1 MGYVAI
7 VVTNTNNDL
16 VVKQGGERMSHN
28 GLRLTPQRRQVYSI
42 LLQKRDHP
50 TANEVFL
57 RVKQTMPEIS
67 MATVYNCLDALVQCG
82 LVRQVNLDRG
92 ASRFCPNMQEHCHF
106 HCESCGGIF
115 DLDFNPE
122 AARQQVPVPAGFTVT
137 HFDISV
143 RGLCA
148 ICQQDADHGKVTPK
162 KTQLEARPDETMPL
176 ATE

>member
-1 MGYVAI
+1 MSYVAI
-7 VVTNTNNDL
+7 VVTNTNNEL
-16 VVKQGGERMSHN
+16 VEMQGGERMSHS
-28 GLRLTPQRRQVYSI
+28 GFRLTPQRRQVYSI

-50 TANEVFL
+50 TANEVYL
-57 RVKQTMPEIS
+57 RAKETMPDIS

-122 AARQQVPVPAGFTVT
+122 AARQQVPVPMGFTVT

-148 ICQQDADHGKVTPK
+148 VCQRDAIHAKGKAK
-162 KTQLEARPDETMPL
+162 KALLDEAPAETT
-176 ATE
+176 AASVK